1 MIEFK
6 ILEKIDR
13 HCESSSE
20 RGHLVQKVNKFC
32 DRIDNILILVIKHNT
47 KDYKCVVYSTVLFKV
62 LFKCNA

>member
-13 HCESSSE
+13 HCE
-20 RGHLVQKVNKFC
+20 RGHLVQNVNKFC

-47 KDYKCVVYSTVLFKV
+47 NDYKCVVYSTVLFKV

>member
-32 DRIDNILILVIKHNT
+32 DRIDNILILVIKQNT
-47 KDYKCVVYSTVLFKV
+47 KDYKCVV
-62 LFKCNA
+62 

>member
-13 HCESSSE
+13 HCE

-32 DRIDNILILVIKHNT
+32 DRIDNILILVIKQNT
-47 KDYKCVVYSTVLFKV
+47 KDYKCVV
-62 LFKCNA
+62 